1 MTPRPP
7 AFSRR
12 VRYDRVTVGQTP
24 RCGKGLFAAAA
35 LKAGQAVGRI
45 RGEAKPP
52 GYTSEYCMGYRD
64 GAIEPDAPYRYIN
77 HSCDPNCELIEWEID
92 GGEGERYYEL
102 WLHAKRAV
110 GIGEELTIDY
120 AAGGAVRTD
129 SSAVCLC
136 GSPNCR
142 GFI

>member
-1 MTPRPP
+1 MTARPP
-7 AFSRR
+7 GFFRHER
-12 VRYDRVTVGQTP
+12 HDRVSVGQTP

-35 LKAGQAVGRI
+35 MKAGQGVGRI
-45 RGEAKPP
+45 RGEVKPP
-52 GYTSEYCMGYRD
+52 GYRSEYCMGYRD
-64 GAIEPDAPYRYIN
+64 GAIEPDPPYRFVN

-92 GGEGERYYEL
+92 GGDGLKYYEL
-102 WLHAKRAV
+102 WLHTKRAV
-110 GIGEELTIDY
+110 AVGEELTIDY

-129 SSAVCLC
+129 SSVVCLC